1 MTEPLA
7 LLCVDDQRT
16 FREALQLALAADD
29 RGDLQCVATAESVAE
44 ALDCLE
50 GATVDVVLID
60 YELPDMHG
68 IEGTRLIKS
77 RHPDVR
83 VLVLTAHT
91 DLDLFLRAVAAG
103 ADGFLDKNAPLHELF
118 ALIRSDTRGLTLDEA
133 TLQSLRGRV
142 GNEGLLSGRSWHPDL
157 TRREKEVL
165 ALLAAGVDQTNI
177 AKQLG
182 VTVHTSRSYVRDLLT
197 KLGAHSQL
205 EAVAVAQRAGLLS
218 DERDRT
224 APSPGESAEDV
235 GLEGPLGSP
244 EQT

>member
-1 MTEPLA
+1 MTET
-7 LLCVDDQRT
+7 LCVDDQRT
-16 FREALQLALAADD
+16 FREALEAALAADD
-29 RGDLQCVATAESVAE
+29 GGDLRCVGTAESVAE
-44 ALDCLE
+44 ALDHLE
-50 GATVDVVLID
+50 GTTVDVVLID

-83 VLVLTAHT
+83 VLILTAHT
-91 DLDLFLRAVAAG
+91 DLDVFLRAMAAG

-118 ALIRSDTRGLTLDEA
+118 ALIRSDTHGLTLDEA
-133 TLQSLRGRV
+133 TLESLRSRF
-142 GNEGLLSGRSWHPDL
+142 GNEGFLSGRSWHPDL
-157 TRREKEVL
+157 TRREMEVL

-182 VTVHTSRSYVRDLLT
+182 VTVHTSRSYVRNLLN

-205 EAVAVAQRAGLLS
+205 EAVAVAHRAGLLS
-218 DERDRT
+218 DERDDP
-224 APSPGESAEDV
+224 PSPPGSAEDA
-235 GLEGPLGSP
+235 GLEGPLGGP